1 MLYIPIFTA
10 SNGPEFQYQ
19 ENIQLFVYI
28 NRQKYAKIIKSFSN
42 QRH

>member
-10 SNGPEFQYQ
+10 SNGPEFQYH

-28 NRQKYAKIIKSFSN
+28 NGQKYAKIIISFSN